1 MYRYSSVYRWVSKER
16 RCVFFL
22 SLHHP
27 ARILTANLQLTLHR
41 VLPALIDRLAH
52 VNSAVEGAGFT
63 DLQRQDAMLAEHPVL
78 GFV

>member
-1 MYRYSSVYRWVSKER
+1 M
-16 RCVFFL
+16 FFL

-27 ARILTANLQLTLHR
+27 AQILTANLQLTLHR
-41 VLPALIDRLAH
+41 VLPAVIDRLAH
-52 VNSAVEGAGFT
+52 VNSAIEGAGFT